1 MGQQRSQGDARPRLG
16 ALSSGARP
24 NSVATGA
31 DLDAQSPVLG
41 ARWPSLPALLSALP
55 LAVLVAS
62 GFRQHC
68 DTTDQHKH
76 TVKELGKY

>member
-1 MGQQRSQGDARPRLG
+1 MGLGPANSPQLAVVDPAGLLAALPGGFWPVIQPCQGLLDMTVWDNRGARGDARPRLG

-41 ARWPSLPALLSALP
+41 A
-55 LAVLVAS
+55 
-62 GFRQHC
+62 
-68 DTTDQHKH
+68 
-76 TVKELGKY
+76 

>member
-55 LAVLVAS
+55 LAVLVAHLS
-62 GFRQHC
+62 
-68 DTTDQHKH
+68 
-76 TVKELGKY
+76 